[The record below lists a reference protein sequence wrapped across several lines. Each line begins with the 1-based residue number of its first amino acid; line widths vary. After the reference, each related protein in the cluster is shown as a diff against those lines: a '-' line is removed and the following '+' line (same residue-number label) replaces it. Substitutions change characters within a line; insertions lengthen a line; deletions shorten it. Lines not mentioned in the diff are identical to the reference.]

1 MTRPILI
8 QGSEHGDITKLDML
22 KVPRRGVS
30 DLRQI
35 RAAFDKSPKI
45 NLKGIKKQFTSNREV
60 YNKSSRIIEDIR
72 NEL

>member
-1 MTRPILI
+1 
-8 QGSEHGDITKLDML
+8 ML